1 MDDPVMSVVQTA
13 LRGLSMR
20 QQAISNNIA
29 NVDTPGFKGTDVAFE
44 TELKR
49 AMGGGGVGGGMSL
62 ALATTDG
69 GHMAGRLGAATQ
81 TVVPQEVELPG
92 SQLRNDGNNVD
103 VDREMSR
110 LAETSISYNALVEAM
125 NLKLALLRSAIT
137 EGRR

>member
-1 MDDPVMSVVQTA
+1 MADPVMSAVQTA

-49 AMGGGGVGGGMSL
+49 AMSGAVTGKGNGL
-62 ALATTDG
+62 AMATTDA
-69 GHMAGRLGAATQ
+69 GHLSGRSGAASFAVT
-81 TVVPQEVELPG
+81 PQEVAAPG

-103 VDREMSR
+103 VDREMAR
-110 LAETSISYNALVEAM
+110 LAETSLSYNALVEAM
-125 NLKLALLRSAIT
+125 NLKLSMLRSAIT

>member
-1 MDDPVMSVVQTA
+1 MSDPVMSAVQTA

-29 NVDTPGFKGTDVAFE
+29 NVDTPGFKGTDIAFE

-49 AMGGGGVGGGMSL
+49 AMGGAVSGKGNGL
-62 ALATTDG
+62 AMATTDAAHLSG
-69 GHMAGRLGAATQ
+69 RAGADSAP
-81 TVVPQEVELPG
+81 VAPYEVALPG

-110 LAETSISYNALVEAM
+110 LAETSLAYNALVEAM
-125 NLKLALLRSAIT
+125 NLKLSMLRSAIT